1 MSEKTDMSIDLKAQL
16 NLETAKIAWSELQL
30 FFASGKAI
38 SVHHTL
44 DIIDVACAIHID
56 DTEDMQNWMSHDLV
70 GQVSD
75 HQAKAW
81 HDSDASVWAVVIRPW
96 VLVQGIG

>member
-1 MSEKTDMSIDLKAQL
+1 MSTDLKAQL

-38 SVHHTL
+38 GVHASI
-44 DIIDVACAIHID
+44 DMIDVACAIHMD
-56 DTEDMQNWMSHDLV
+56 DTEAMQGWMSQNLV
-70 GQVSD
+70 GQLSD
-75 HQAKAW
+75 EQAKAW

-96 VLVQGIG
+96 VLVQGTTPE